1 MLTAEL
7 QKTINSAA
15 EDAYMRR
22 HEYLTLEHLLKAL
35 LEEKTGSDVIKQC
48 GGNLTELKKEVEE
61 FINDNFE
68 RVPDTI
74 DYALSQ
80 TASYERVVRRA
91 LVQAHSSG
99 QTTIDGGNII
109 AAMFEERRSHAVY
122 LLEKQ
127 GITRLDVLNYIS
139 HGISKLDGGG
149 TSQEEEADEELDAAP
164 T

>member
-7 QKTINSAA
+7 QKTINTAA
-15 EDAYMRR
+15 EDAYTRR

-35 LEEKTGSDVIKQC
+35 LDELTGSDVIVQC
-48 GGNLTELKKEVEE
+48 GGNLKELKEEVEQ
-61 FINDNFE
+61 FIAENFE

-91 LVQAHSSG
+91 LVQAHSSA

-139 HGISKLDGGG
+139 HGISKIDAP
-149 TSQEEEADEELDAAP
+149 QKEEEEEMEEAP

>member
-15 EDAYMRR
+15 EDAYTRR

-35 LEEKTGSDVIKQC
+35 IEEKTGSDVIKQC
-48 GGNLTELKKEVEE
+48 GGNLKELKDEVDE
-61 FINDNFE
+61 FINENFE

-99 QTTIDGGNII
+99 QTTIDGGNIL

-139 HGISKLDGGG
+139 HGISKIDGG
-149 TSQEEEADEELDAAP
+149 TSQEEEAEEELDAAP